1 MFTGNENQDACNS
14 SPARAEKPVTVG
26 AMSLQDE
33 RAYFSNHGTC
43 VDVFGPGV
51 NILSTYKGGPT
62 TTAVLS
68 GTSMAS
74 PHVAGLLAYLL
85 SIYPSETFPEIDG
98 SVLPISGTAQSSFS
112 AEGVYSVVRAAL
124 PGFISE
130 FLPSP
135 WVLETVVA
143 PVPKR
148 PTLSPADLKEQLLKL
163 SLPDLLTDIPSNT
176 VNKLIYNNIA

>member
-1 MFTGNENQDACNS
+1 
-14 SPARAEKPVTVG
+14 
-26 AMSLQDE
+26 MSLQDE
-33 RAYFSNHGTC
+33 RAYFSNHGPC

-85 SIYPSETFPEIDG
+85 SIYPSETFNPELGKALPIELDAQATF
-98 SVLPISGTAQSSFS
+98 SVERLYRVAHAVLP
-112 AEGVYSVVRAAL
+112 R
-124 PGFISE
+124 FISE

-135 WVLETVVA
+135 AVVEAVIA
-143 PVPKR
+143 PVP
-148 PTLSPADLKEQLLKL
+148 PQTPSITAAQLKEQVLKL
-163 SLPDLLTDIPSNT
+163 ALPDLLTDIPANT
-176 VNKLIYNNIA
+176 PNLLIFNNITTEA